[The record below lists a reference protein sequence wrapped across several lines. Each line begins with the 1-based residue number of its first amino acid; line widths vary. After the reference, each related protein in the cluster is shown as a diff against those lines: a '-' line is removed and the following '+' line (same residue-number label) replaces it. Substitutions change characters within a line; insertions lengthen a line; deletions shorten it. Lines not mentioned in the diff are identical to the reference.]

1 MHLCRGS
8 CCAWIEVLM
17 PSLRCS
23 CRDCG
28 AQAKIEVTWAPQSQH
43 EHLNLGMSTAILAWA
58 PQSWHEHHNLGMS
71 TAILAW
77 APQSQHRGSPPYAIF
92 QHPENREIKHSDVLG
107 INAYMYK
114 VFTQT
119 KRSRQ
124 WKQYRRWKQ
133 CKQCNRKQCKQCKQF
148 RWRCFI
154 HLWWYCI
161 NIFPINVILI
171 SCFQRLGSCLS

>member
-1 MHLCRGS
+1 MVATSYTGGQNPPATAAVTLNILPNFFSKMYFLYTSPSWRKKLGFEISFYTPEIGCYFWGGS

-92 QHPENREIKHSDVLG
+92 QHPENREI
-107 INAYMYK
+107 
-114 VFTQT
+114 
-119 KRSRQ
+119 
-124 WKQYRRWKQ
+124 
-133 CKQCNRKQCKQCKQF
+133 
-148 RWRCFI
+148 
-154 HLWWYCI
+154 
-161 NIFPINVILI
+161 
-171 SCFQRLGSCLS
+171 